1 MQDKAG
7 TKAPVLGDGDFRYE
21 AIHDWGELPARIRW
35 GNTHN
40 VVEDAQGH
48 IHVHHTVHATSESA
62 DTVVV
67 FDRDGKFVRSWG
79 QEFRGVAHGMWMRKE
94 GSEEFLYLTVN
105 AANPRMQPPPALPA
119 TVVKTTLKGEIVYKI
134 QGPPD
139 IAAYRIPAGAPPALP
154 PLQPDQHRDRAQ
166 RRPVR
171 GRWLRLV
178 LHQSL
183 QQHAAEYLNTF
194 GGRGSDPGLMKEP
207 HGIWVDTRRGSRS

>member
-1 MQDKAG
+1 MNA
-7 TKAPVLGDGDFRYE
+7 A
-21 AIHDWGELPARIRW
+21 
-35 GNTHN
+35 
-40 VVEDAQGH
+40 
-48 IHVHHTVHATSESA
+48 SESA

-67 FDRDGKFVRSWG
+67 FDREGKFVRSWG
-79 QEFRGVAHGMWMRKE
+79 KEFRGVAHGMWLRKE

-139 IAAYRIPAGAPPALP
+139 IAAYRSPRVRRRRLP
-154 PLQPDQHRDRAQ
+154 PLQPDQHRHRAQ

-171 GRWLRLV
+171 RRRLRLV

-183 QQHAAEYLNTF
+183 QQPRRVPRTRSAAA
-194 GGRGSDPGLMKEP
+194 DPIP
-207 HGIWVDTRRGSRS
+207 A